1 MHKELESIISELGS
15 HDPGID
21 WELMPSRIDAAIEEA
36 IGEITNTDPVSINR
50 LRCIRGALLDFI
62 AVCGCENRE
71 GFLLDV
77 ARIELLKLGW
87 V

>member
-1 MHKELESIISELGS
+1 METILSVI
-15 HDPGID
+15 
-21 WELMPSRIDAAIEEA
+21 M
-36 IGEITNTDPVSINR
+36 
-50 LRCIRGALLDFI
+50 GALLDFI

-77 ARIELLKLGW
+77 AKIELLKLGW